1 MTGMAEYSLKY
12 NSIEEVSEKSSN
24 FEEFNLIDQPFM
36 IDSFKDQS
44 VLTIQENNFDPNWFD
59 KYLIPGQIIDNS
71 PEKVPS
77 NISDSMS
84 RVEIKEDSP
93 LNHRY
98 LNHKPTP
105 FIKFCMEHRAK
116 KLHKRTNNKHE
127 SLNKRNGFGGLL
139 NSVFNF
145 ENLDSDV

>member
-1 MTGMAEYSLKY
+1 MTEFRLKY
-12 NSIEEVSEKSSN
+12 DSIEEVSEKSSN
-24 FEEFNLIDQPFM
+24 FEELNLIDQSYM

-44 VLTIQENNFDPNWFD
+44 VLTIQENTVDPNWFN
-59 KYLIPGQIIDNS
+59 KYLIPGHIIYNS
-71 PEKVPS
+71 PEKIPS

-84 RVEIKEDSP
+84 RVEIKKESP
-93 LNHRY
+93 IHYKY

-105 FIKFCMEHRAK
+105 FVKFCMEHRAK
-116 KLHKRTNNKHE
+116 KLHKRTKQE
-127 SLNKRNGFGGLL
+127 SLNKRNEFGGLL